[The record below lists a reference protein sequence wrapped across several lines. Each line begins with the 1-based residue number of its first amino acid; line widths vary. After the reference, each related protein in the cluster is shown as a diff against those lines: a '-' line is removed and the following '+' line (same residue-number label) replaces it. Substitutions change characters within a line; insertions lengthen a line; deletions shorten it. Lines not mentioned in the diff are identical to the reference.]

1 MHASIAMLQNTM
13 SPAPPA
19 SDALA
24 LRLETRLKMRH
35 YVLLMAVDRHR
46 SITRVAEQ
54 LSLAQPTVTRALAD
68 IEDIF
73 MTPLFVRSRRGLEP
87 TVAGEVVLARAK
99 LAVADNHALQQEL
112 RAVSGAGLQGR
123 LRVGVIP
130 YAATQTLDATWQHLF
145 GLRPRIALL
154 AHEDTTHNLV
164 LAVRQRTLDCAICR
178 FSHDSTDDDLVQELL
193 YRQEAC
199 VVVSKASAPRLAR
212 QSNQHGLDISLLAEM
227 DWIFPPSDTPIRQ
240 MIDTVFAAAG
250 RTVPVPLL
258 EAYAV
263 RTVASAMQQLPRAVT
278 ILPRDVA
285 QAVAATGA
293 AEVMPRPLPWNLPPV
308 GLAWLRDSPKAGV
321 IQRLAAALR

>member
-1 MHASIAMLQNTM
+1 MLDGTM
-13 SPAPPA
+13 SPTPLAP
-19 SDALA
+19 DALA

-68 IEDIF
+68 VEDIF
-73 MTPLFVRSRRGLEP
+73 MTPLFLRSRRGLEP
-87 TVAGEVVLARAK
+87 TVAGEVVLARAR

-130 YAATQTLDATWQHLF
+130 YAATQTLDAAWQHLF

-164 LAVRQRTLDCAICR
+164 QAVRQRTLDCAICR

-199 VVVSKASAPRLAR
+199 VVVSTASAPRLAH
-212 QSNQHGLDISLLAEM
+212 QSSQDRLDISLLADM
-227 DWIFPPSDTPIRQ
+227 DWIFPPSDTPIRR
-240 MIDTVFAAAG
+240 MIDAVFAAAG

-263 RTVASAMQQLPRAVT
+263 RTVASAMQQLPRAITV
-278 ILPRDVA
+278 LPQDVA

-293 AEVMPRPLPWNLPPV
+293 AEVMPRPLPWSLPPV

-321 IQRLAAALR
+321 IQGLAAALR

>member
-1 MHASIAMLQNTM
+1 M
-13 SPAPPA
+13 SPAPLAP
-19 SDALA
+19 DALA

-35 YVLLMAVDRHR
+35 YVLLMAVDRYR

-54 LSLAQPTVTRALAD
+54 LSLAQPTVTRALAV

-73 MTPLFVRSRRGLEP
+73 MTPLFIRSRRGLEP
-87 TVAGEVVLARAK
+87 TVAGEVVLARAR

-130 YAATQTLDATWQHLF
+130 YAATQTLDAAWQHLF

-199 VVVSKASAPRLAR
+199 VVVSTASAPRLAR
-212 QSNQHGLDISLLAEM
+212 QSNQDGIDISLLADM
-227 DWIFPPSDTPIRQ
+227 DWIFPPSGTPIRQ
-240 MIDTVFAAAG
+240 MIDAVFAAAG

-321 IQRLAAALR
+321 IQGLAAALR

>member
-1 MHASIAMLQNTM
+1 MLQNTM

-35 YVLLMAVDRHR
+35 YVLLMAVDHHR

-73 MTPLFVRSRRGLEP
+73 MTPLFIRSRRGLEP

-212 QSNQHGLDISLLAEM
+212 QSNQDGLDISLLAEM

-263 RTVASAMQQLPRAVT
+263 RTVASAMQQMPRAVT
-278 ILPRDVA
+278 VLPRDVA

-293 AEVMPRPLPWNLPPV
+293 AEVMPRSLPWNLPPV
-308 GLAWLRDSPKAGV
+308 GLAWLRDAPKAGV
-321 IQRLAAALR
+321 IQGLAAALR

>member
-1 MHASIAMLQNTM
+1 MHASIAMLDGTM
-13 SPAPPA
+13 SPTPLAP
-19 SDALA
+19 DALA

-35 YVLLMAVDRHR
+35 YVLLLAVDRHR

-68 IEDIF
+68 VEDIF
-73 MTPLFVRSRRGLEP
+73 MTPLFLRSRRGLEP
-87 TVAGEVVLARAK
+87 TVAGEVVLARAR

-130 YAATQTLDATWQHLF
+130 YAATQTLDAAWQHLF

-164 LAVRQRTLDCAICR
+164 QAVRQRTLDCALCR

-199 VVVSKASAPRLAR
+199 VVVSTASAPRLAH
-212 QSNQHGLDISLLAEM
+212 QSSQDRLDISLLADM
-227 DWIFPPSDTPIRQ
+227 DWIFPPSDTPIRR
-240 MIDTVFAAAG
+240 MIDAVFAAAG

-263 RTVASAMQQLPRAVT
+263 RTVASAMQQLPRAITV
-278 ILPRDVA
+278 LPQDVA

-293 AEVMPRPLPWNLPPV
+293 AEVMPRPLPWSLPPV

-321 IQRLAAALR
+321 IQGLAAALR

>member
-1 MHASIAMLQNTM
+1 MHASMAMLHRMAPTPL
-13 SPAPPA
+13 SP
-19 SDALA
+19 DALSV
-24 LRLETRLKMRH
+24 RLETRLKMRH

-68 IEDIF
+68 VEDIF
-73 MTPLFVRSRRGLEP
+73 MTPLFIRSRRGLEP
-87 TVAGEVVLARAK
+87 TLAGEVVLARAR

-130 YAATQTLDATWQHLF
+130 YAATQTLDAAWQHLF

-164 LAVRQRTLDCAICR
+164 LAVRQRTLDCAMCR
-178 FSHDSTDDDLVQELL
+178 FSHDGTDDDLVQELL

-212 QSNQHGLDISLLAEM
+212 QSDQDGVDISLLSEM

-263 RTVASAMQQLPRAVT
+263 RTVASAMQQLPRAIT

-293 AEVMPRPLPWNLPPV
+293 AEVMPRALPWSLPPV
-308 GLAWLRDSPKAGV
+308 GLAWLRDSPKAAV
-321 IQRLAAALR
+321 VQALAAALR